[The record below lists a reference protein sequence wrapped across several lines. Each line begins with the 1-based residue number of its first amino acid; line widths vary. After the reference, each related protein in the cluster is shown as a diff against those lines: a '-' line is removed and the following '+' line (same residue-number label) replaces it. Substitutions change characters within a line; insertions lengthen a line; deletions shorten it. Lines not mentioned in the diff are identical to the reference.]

1 MSTKRRRASQRHQRR
16 QRLRQRRSNS
26 EAGIAGRCRV
36 DRRTKNLLPRLARGE
51 IAVIHHA
58 DVDRVAAD
66 GLLAAGAAAV
76 VNAMPTM
83 SGRYPAL
90 GGLTLAQA
98 GVPVL
103 DGIGEASFDALRDGD
118 QIVVAA
124 DKVLRDGQLIG
135 TGCLRDA
142 KYFEQ
147 TLESA
152 RVAVR
157 SELGSFARNTLEY
170 LHQEPQILTEE
181 LDVPPLRHELRR
193 RHVLVVVR
201 GIDYREDLAALRRS
215 GYIGDMRPV
224 IIGVD
229 GGADAL
235 LEVGLTPQI
244 IIGDFDSVSPQAL
257 GCGAQLIV
265 HGYPS
270 GDAPGARRLKEAGLD
285 YDIIAAPGTSEDLA
299 LRLAFEQR
307 AEQIVEVG
315 SHTSMVD
322 FFDKGRSGMAS
333 TFLTRMQVSSAMVDA
348 KGVSRLYR
356 TQVRKRDMAMLIVS
370 ALITIGVIAAVT
382 EPGRLLLRTLWIN
395 MGF

>member
-1 MSTKRRRASQRHQRR
+1 MSLSRDAETVRRWRVRRRRNRANAE
-16 QRLRQRRSNS
+16 L
-26 EAGIAGRCRV
+26 AGRCRV
-36 DRRTKNLLPRLARGE
+36 DRRTKNLLRRLERGE

-58 DVDRVAAD
+58 DLDRVVAD
-66 GLLAAGAAAV
+66 GLIAAGAAAV
-76 VNAMPTM
+76 VNAVPTM

-98 GVPVL
+98 RMPVL
-103 DGIGEASFDALRDGD
+103 DDIGDAAFKALGEGD
-118 QIVVAA
+118 EIAVVG
-124 DKVLRDGQLIG
+124 DEVLRDGEVIG
-135 TGCLRDA
+135 TGYRRDA
-142 KYFEQ
+142 EYFEQ
-147 TLESA
+147 VLESA
-152 RVAVR
+152 RIAVR

-170 LHQEPQILTEE
+170 LEKEPQILTEE
-181 LDVPPLRHELRR
+181 LDIPPLRHELRR

-215 GYIGDMRPV
+215 GYMSDMRPV
-224 IIGVD
+224 LIGVD

-235 LEVGLTPQI
+235 LEAGLVPHI
-244 IIGDFDSVSPQAL
+244 IIGDFDSVSPRAL
-257 GCGAQLIV
+257 DCGAQLIV
-265 HGYPS
+265 HGYPE
-270 GDAPGARRLKEAGLD
+270 GGAPGARRLDDAGLS
-285 YDIIAAPGTSEDLA
+285 YDVIAAPGTSEDLA

-322 FFDKGRSGMAS
+322 FFDKGRRGMAS
-333 TFLTRMQVSSAMVDA
+333 TFLTRMQVSSALVDA

-370 ALITIGVIAAVT
+370 ALVTIGVIAAVT

-395 MGF
+395 MGL

>member
-1 MSTKRRRASQRHQRR
+1 M
-16 QRLRQRRSNS
+16 
-26 EAGIAGRCRV
+26 
-36 DRRTKNLLPRLARGE
+36 DRRTKNLIRRLERGE

-58 DVDRVAAD
+58 DLDRVAAD
-66 GLLAAGAAAV
+66 GLLAAGAIAV
-76 VNAMPTM
+76 VNAAPTM
-83 SGRYPAL
+83 TGRYPAL

-103 DGIGEASFDALRDGD
+103 DDIGEEVFASLEDGEEIAVVGDELLRGE
-118 QIVVAA
+118 QGEQSVGSGH
-124 DKVLRDGQLIG
+124 R
-135 TGCLRDA
+135 RDA
-142 KYFEQ
+142 QYFEGV
-147 TLESA
+147 LESA

-170 LHQEPQILTEE
+170 LQDEPQILTEE
-181 LDVPPLRHELRR
+181 LEVPPLRHEVRR

-215 GYIGDMRPV
+215 GYMSDMRPV

-235 LEVGLTPQI
+235 LEAGLVPHI
-244 IIGDFDSVSPQAL
+244 IIGDFDSASPQAL

-265 HGYPS
+265 HGYPE
-270 GDAPGARRLKEAGLD
+270 GGAPGATRLDDAGLS
-285 YDIIAAPGTSEDLA
+285 YDVIAAPGTSEDLA

-307 AEQIVEVG
+307 AEQIVQVG

-322 FFDKGRSGMAS
+322 FFDKGRRGMAS
-333 TFLTRMQVSSAMVDA
+333 TFLTRMQVSSALVDA

-395 MGF
+395 MGL

>member
-1 MSTKRRRASQRHQRR
+1 MFRSRSLWRR
-16 QRLRQRRSNS
+16 QRSRRGHGGNHA
-26 EAGIAGRCRV
+26 EIAGRCRV
-36 DRRTKNLLPRLARGE
+36 DRRTKNLLRRLERGE
-51 IAVIHHA
+51 IAVIHHT
-58 DVDRVAAD
+58 DLDRVAAD
-66 GLLAAGAAAV
+66 GLLAAGAIAV
-76 VNAMPTM
+76 INAEPTM
-83 SGRYPAL
+83 TGRYPAL

-103 DGIGEASFDALRDGD
+103 EDIGEGVFASLRDGEEIAIAGN
-118 QIVVAA
+118 Q
-124 DKVLRDGQLIG
+124 VLRGDQEIG
-135 TGCLRDA
+135 TGYRRDA
-142 KYFEQ
+142 AHFERV
-147 TLESA
+147 LESA

-170 LHQEPQILTEE
+170 LEREPQVLTDE
-181 LDVPPLRHELRR
+181 LEIPPLQHELLR

-215 GYIGDMRPV
+215 GYMSDMRPV

-235 LEVGLTPQI
+235 LEVGLVPHI
-244 IIGDFDSVSPQAL
+244 IIGDFDSVSPRAL
-257 GCGAQLIV
+257 QCGAQLIV
-265 HGYPS
+265 HGYPE
-270 GDAPGARRLKEAGLD
+270 GGAPGAVRLDDAGLS
-285 YDIIAAPGTSEDLA
+285 YDVIAAPGTSEDLA

-322 FFDKGRSGMAS
+322 FFDKGRRGMAS
-333 TFLTRMQVSSAMVDA
+333 TFLTRMQVSSALVDA

-370 ALITIGVIAAVT
+370 ALVTIGVIAAVT

-395 MGF
+395 MGL

>member
-1 MSTKRRRASQRHQRR
+1 MSASHRRWWWGR
-16 QRLRQRRSNS
+16 QRSGRERGDSRV
-26 EAGIAGRCRV
+26 EFAGRCRV
-36 DRRTKNLLPRLARGE
+36 DRRTKNLVRRLDRGE

-58 DVDRVAAD
+58 DLDRVAAD
-66 GLLAAGAAAV
+66 GLLAAGAVAV
-76 VNAMPTM
+76 INAESTM
-83 SGRYPAL
+83 TGRYPAL

-103 DGIGEASFDALRDGD
+103 EDVGETVFASFTEGEEIAIAGND
-118 QIVVAA
+118 
-124 DKVLRDGQLIG
+124 VLRDDQVIG
-135 TGCLRDA
+135 TGNRRDA
-142 KYFEQ
+142 EHFESV
-147 TLESA
+147 LESA

-157 SELGSFARNTLEY
+157 SELGNFARNTLEY
-170 LHQEPQILTEE
+170 LEREPQVLTEE
-181 LDVPPLRHELRR
+181 LVIPPLRHELRR

-215 GYIGDMRPV
+215 GYMSDMRPV

-235 LEVGLTPQI
+235 LEVGLTPHI
-244 IIGDFDSVSPQAL
+244 IVGDFDSVSPPAL
-257 GCGAQLIV
+257 QCGAQLIV
-265 HGYPS
+265 HGYPE
-270 GDAPGARRLKEAGLD
+270 GGAPGAARLEAAGLS

-299 LRLAFEQR
+299 LRMAFERR

-322 FFDKGRSGMAS
+322 FFDKGRRGMAS
-333 TFLTRMQVSSAMVDA
+333 TFLTRMQVSPALVDA

-395 MGF
+395 MGL

>member
-1 MSTKRRRASQRHQRR
+1 MSLSRDAQTARRRRVRR
-16 QRLRQRRSNS
+16 RRDGANA
-26 EAGIAGRCRV
+26 ELAGRCRV
-36 DRRTKNLLPRLARGE
+36 DRRTKNLLRRLERGE

-58 DVDRVAAD
+58 DLDRVAAD
-66 GLLAAGAAAV
+66 GLIAAGAAAV
-76 VNAMPTM
+76 VNAVPTM

-103 DGIGEASFDALRDGD
+103 EEIGEAAFKALGEGDEIAVAGDEVVRDGE
-118 QIVVAA
+118 V
-124 DKVLRDGQLIG
+124 IG
-135 TGCLRDA
+135 TGYRRDA
-142 KYFEQ
+142 EYFEHV
-147 TLESA
+147 LESA
-152 RVAVR
+152 RIAVR

-170 LHQEPQILTEE
+170 LEQEPQILTEE
-181 LDVPPLRHELRR
+181 LDIPPLRHELRG

-215 GYIGDMRPV
+215 GYVSDMRPV
-224 IIGVD
+224 LIGVD

-235 LEVGLTPQI
+235 LEAGLVPHI
-244 IIGDFDSVSPQAL
+244 IIGDFDSVSPRAL
-257 GCGAQLIV
+257 DCGAQLIV
-265 HGYPS
+265 HGYPE
-270 GDAPGARRLKEAGLD
+270 GGVPGARHLDDAGLS
-285 YDIIAAPGTSEDLA
+285 YDVIAAPGTSEDLA

-322 FFDKGRSGMAS
+322 FFDKGRRGMAS
-333 TFLTRMQVSSAMVDA
+333 TFLTRMQVSSALVDA

-370 ALITIGVIAAVT
+370 ALVTIGVIAAVT

-395 MGF
+395 MGL

>member
-1 MSTKRRRASQRHQRR
+1 M
-16 QRLRQRRSNS
+16 
-26 EAGIAGRCRV
+26 
-36 DRRTKNLLPRLARGE
+36 
-51 IAVIHHA
+51 IHHP
-58 DVDRVAAD
+58 DLDRVAAD
-66 GLLAAGAAAV
+66 GLLAAGVAAV
-76 VNAMPTM
+76 VNAESTM

-103 DGIGEASFDALRDGD
+103 DGIGEAAFASLHEGD
-118 QIVVAA
+118 EIAICGE
-124 DKVLRDGQLIG
+124 DVLRHGAVVG
-135 TGCLRDA
+135 SGSRRDA
-142 KYFEQ
+142 GYFEE

-170 LHQEPQILTEE
+170 LEREPQVLTDQLE
-181 LDVPPLRHELRR
+181 LPPLRHELHG

-215 GYIGDMRPV
+215 GYMSDMRPV
-224 IIGVD
+224 VIGVD

-235 LEVGLTPQI
+235 LEVGLRPHI
-244 IIGDFDSVSPQAL
+244 IIGDFDSVSPEAL
-257 GCGAQLIV
+257 RCGAQLLV
-265 HGYPS
+265 HGYPE
-270 GDAPGARRLKEAGLD
+270 GGAPGAARLDEAGLR
-285 YDIIAAPGTSEDLA
+285 YDVIAAPGTSEDLA

-307 AEQIVEVG
+307 AEQITEVG

-322 FFDKGRSGMAS
+322 FFDKGRRGMAS
-333 TFLTRMQVSSAMVDA
+333 TFLTRMQVSSALVDA

-356 TQVRKRDMAMLIVS
+356 TQVRKRDMAVLIVS
-370 ALITIGVIAAVT
+370 ALLTIGVIAAVT

-395 MGF
+395 MGL

>member
-1 MSTKRRRASQRHQRR
+1 MFRSRSLWTRRRARR
-16 QRLRQRRSNS
+16 THGGNS
-26 EAGIAGRCRV
+26 AEIVGRCRV
-36 DRRTKNLLPRLARGE
+36 DRRTKNLLRRLERGD

-58 DVDRVAAD
+58 DLDRVAAD
-66 GLLAAGAAAV
+66 GLLAAGAIAVINAA
-76 VNAMPTM
+76 PTM
-83 SGRYPAL
+83 TGRYPAL

-103 DGIGEASFDALRDGD
+103 EDVGEGVFASLRDGEELAVSGD
-118 QIVVAA
+118 E
-124 DKVLRDGQLIG
+124 VLRGDQVIG
-135 TGCLRDA
+135 TGHRRDA
-142 KYFEQ
+142 EHFERI
-147 TLESA
+147 LESA

-170 LHQEPQILTEE
+170 LEREPQVLTDE
-181 LDVPPLRHELRR
+181 LEIPPLRHQLQR

-215 GYIGDMRPV
+215 GYMSDMRPV

-235 LEVGLTPQI
+235 LETGLVPHI
-244 IIGDFDSVSPQAL
+244 IIGDFDSVSPRAL
-257 GCGAQLIV
+257 KCGAQLIV
-265 HGYPS
+265 HGYPE
-270 GDAPGARRLKEAGLD
+270 GGAPGAVRLDDAGLS

-322 FFDKGRSGMAS
+322 FFDKGRRGMAS
-333 TFLTRMQVSSAMVDA
+333 TFLTRMQVSPALVDA

-370 ALITIGVIAAVT
+370 ALVTIGVIAAVT

-395 MGF
+395 MGL

>member
-1 MSTKRRRASQRHQRR
+1 M
-16 QRLRQRRSNS
+16 
-26 EAGIAGRCRV
+26 EIAGRCRV
-36 DRRTKNLLPRLARGE
+36 DRRTKNLLRRLERGE

-58 DVDRVAAD
+58 DLDRVAAD
-66 GLLAAGAAAV
+66 GLLAAGAIAV
-76 VNAMPTM
+76 INAEPTM
-83 SGRYPAL
+83 TGRYPAL

-98 GVPVL
+98 RVPVL
-103 DGIGEASFDALRDGD
+103 DDIGEGVFASLRDGEELAISGD
-118 QIVVAA
+118 E
-124 DKVLRDGQLIG
+124 VLRGDQVIG
-135 TGCLRDA
+135 TGYRRDA
-142 KYFEQ
+142 EHFERV
-147 TLESA
+147 LESA

-170 LHQEPQILTEE
+170 LEREPQVLTDE
-181 LDVPPLRHELRR
+181 LEIPPLRHQLRR

-215 GYIGDMRPV
+215 GYMSDMRPV

-235 LEVGLTPQI
+235 LEAGLVPHI
-244 IIGDFDSVSPQAL
+244 IIGDFDSVSPRAL
-257 GCGAQLIV
+257 TCGAQLIV
-265 HGYPS
+265 HAYPE
-270 GDAPGARRLKEAGLD
+270 GGAPGAVRLDDAGLS
-285 YDIIAAPGTSEDLA
+285 YDVIAAPGTSEDLA

-333 TFLTRMQVSSAMVDA
+333 TFLTRMQVSPALVDA

-370 ALITIGVIAAVT
+370 ALVTIGVIAAVT

-395 MGF
+395 MGL

>member
-1 MSTKRRRASQRHQRR
+1 M
-16 QRLRQRRSNS
+16 RRSEGNGHV
-26 EAGIAGRCRV
+26 EFAGRCRV
-36 DRRTKNLLPRLARGE
+36 DRRTKNLVRRLERGE

-58 DVDRVAAD
+58 DLDRVAAD
-66 GLLAAGAAAV
+66 GLLAAGAIAV
-76 VNAMPTM
+76 VNAAPTM
-83 SGRYPAL
+83 TGRYPAL

-103 DGIGEASFDALRDGD
+103 DGIGEEAFASLRDGEEIAIAGD
-118 QIVVAA
+118 E
-124 DKVLRDGQLIG
+124 VLRDDQVVA
-135 TGCLRDA
+135 TGYRRDGEH
-142 KYFEQ
+142 FEQ
-147 TLESA
+147 VLESA
-152 RVAVR
+152 RIAVR

-170 LHQEPQILTEE
+170 LEKEPQVLTDE
-181 LDVPPLRHELRR
+181 LEIPPLRHELLR

-215 GYIGDMRPV
+215 GYMSDMRPV

-235 LEVGLTPQI
+235 LEAGLVPHI
-244 IIGDFDSVSPQAL
+244 IIGDFDSVSPRAL
-257 GCGAQLIV
+257 TCGAQLIV
-265 HGYPS
+265 HGYPE
-270 GDAPGARRLKEAGLD
+270 GGAPGAQRLEDAGLS
-285 YDIIAAPGTSEDLA
+285 YDVIAAPGTSEDVA
-299 LRLAFEQR
+299 LRLAFERR

-315 SHTSMVD
+315 SHTSMAD
-322 FFDKGRSGMAS
+322 FFDKGRRGMAS
-333 TFLTRMQVSSAMVDA
+333 TFLTRMQVSSALVDA

-395 MGF
+395 MGL

>member
-1 MSTKRRRASQRHQRR
+1 M
-16 QRLRQRRSNS
+16 
-26 EAGIAGRCRV
+26 
-36 DRRTKNLLPRLARGE
+36 DRRTKNLVRRLERGE
-51 IAVIHHA
+51 IAVIHHP
-58 DVDRVAAD
+58 DLDRVAAD
-66 GLLAAGAAAV
+66 GLLAAGPTAV
-76 VNAMPTM
+76 INAEPTM
-83 SGRYPAL
+83 TGRYPAL

-103 DGIGEASFDALRDGD
+103 DDIGEEAFASLREGD
-118 QIVVAA
+118 EIAVSGEE
-124 DKVLRDGQLIG
+124 VLRDGLVVG
-135 TGCLRDA
+135 SGYRRDA
-142 KYFEQ
+142 EHFEQ

-157 SELGSFARNTLEY
+157 GELGSFARNTLEY
-170 LHQEPQILTEE
+170 LEREPQMLTDE
-181 LDVPPLRHELRR
+181 LVVPPLRHELRR

-215 GYIGDMRPV
+215 GYMSDMRPV
-224 IIGVD
+224 VIGVD

-235 LEVGLTPQI
+235 LEAGLTPHI
-244 IIGDFDSVSPQAL
+244 IIGDFDSVSPRAL
-257 GCGAQLIV
+257 GCGAQLLV
-265 HGYPS
+265 HGYPE
-270 GDAPGARRLKEAGLD
+270 GGAPGAARLDEAGLS
-285 YDIIAAPGTSEDLA
+285 YDVIAAPGTSEDLA

-322 FFDKGRSGMAS
+322 FFDKGRRGMAS
-333 TFLTRMQVSSAMVDA
+333 TFLTRMQVSSALVDA

-370 ALITIGVIAAVT
+370 ALVTIAVIAAVT

-395 MGF
+395 MGL

>member
-1 MSTKRRRASQRHQRR
+1 MLRRRRR
-16 QRLRQRRSNS
+16 NGQA
-26 EAGIAGRCRV
+26 EVAARCRV
-36 DRRTKNLLPRLARGE
+36 DRRTKNLIGRLDRGE
-51 IAVIHHA
+51 IAVVHHS
-58 DVDRVAAD
+58 DLDRVAAD
-66 GLLAAGAAAV
+66 GLIAAGAAAV
-76 VNAMPTM
+76 INAVPTM

-98 GVPVL
+98 DMLVL
-103 DGIGEASFDALRDGD
+103 DDIGDASFDMLRDGD
-118 QIVVAA
+118 EIAISGDEVHRNGEFLA
-124 DKVLRDGQLIG
+124 
-135 TGCLRDA
+135 TGYRRDA
-142 KYFEQ
+142 QYFEQ
-147 TLESA
+147 VLEAA

-170 LHQEPQILTEE
+170 LATEPLILTEE
-181 LDVPPLRHELRR
+181 LDIPPLRHELRR

-215 GYIGDMRPV
+215 GYMSDMRP
-224 IIGVD
+224 IRIGVD

-235 LEVGLTPQI
+235 LEAGMAPHI
-244 IIGDFDSVSPQAL
+244 IIGDFDSVSPRAL

-265 HGYPS
+265 HAYAD
-270 GDAPGARRLKEAGLD
+270 GDAPGAKRLSDAGVE
-285 YDIIAAPGTSEDLA
+285 YDVISAPGTSEDLA

-322 FFDKGRSGMAS
+322 FFDKGRRGMAS
-333 TFLTRMQVSSAMVDA
+333 TFLTRMQVSSVLVDA

-356 TQVRKRDMAMLIVS
+356 TQIRKRDMAMLIVS
-370 ALITIGVIAAVT
+370 ALVTIGVIAAVT

-395 MGF
+395 MGL